1 MHNPDLSREKSLY
14 HLLLTVVRRMNA
26 PISPHKKEISEAL
39 KLLEVTKSNGEYFMT
54 IDDPKKQRHSS
65 ISVSELKFYD
75 TKNDPTIADKNLR
88 SANQI
93 ALELFPELNPRGA
106 LQKNSKRFNY
116 LDILFIFYSLSLLL
130 FYLFDLQVYLG
141 VSAALAFGFIP
152 FWNLS
157 SNLNP
162 RVRWLGSLAFSF
174 VCFFL
179 FYSPSSGSWVELH
192 LAIMLSLFLLVYSKK
207 GPLRIFSLPILG
219 ALLALTV
226 IFEDYQIAAFAIVFV
241 AAEKFIEFVF
251 RINKRAGLIIF
262 GIIFTSTL
270 ALMFLELSTLNNPLI
285 TILLGAILFGYL
297 LFIFGV
303 GSSWGGFLRTI
314 LPALGAL
321 SIEGTNVV
329 MYLSI
334 TLVLFYFAKLVSN
347 VVDGKLDAS

>member
-54 IDDPKKQRHSS
+54 IDDPKKQRQTS
-65 ISVSELKFYD
+65 IPVSELKFYD
-75 TKNDPTIADKNLR
+75 TKNDPTIADKNLQ
-88 SANQI
+88 SANRI

-116 LDILFIFYSLSLLL
+116 LDMLFIFYSLSMLL

-141 VSAALAFGFIP
+141 VPAALAFGFIP

-162 RVRWLGSLAFSF
+162 RVRWLGSLTFSF
-174 VCFFL
+174 GCFIL

-192 LAIMLSLFLLVYSKK
+192 LAIMLSLFLLAYSKK
-207 GPLRIFSLPILG
+207 GALRIFSLPILG
-219 ALLALTV
+219 ALLALMV
-226 IFEDYQIAAFAIVFV
+226 SFEDYQIVAFAIVFV
-241 AAEKFIEFVF
+241 AAEKFIEFMF
-251 RINKRAGLIIF
+251 RINKKIGLVIF
-262 GIIFTSTL
+262 CIIFTSTM
-270 ALMFLELSTLNNPLI
+270 ALTFLELSTLNNPLI
-285 TILLGAILFGYL
+285 TVLLGAILFGYL

-303 GSSWGGFLRTI
+303 GSSWGGFLRTL
-314 LPALGAL
+314 LPTIGVLSLEGANAV
-321 SIEGTNVV
+321 I
-329 MYLSI
+329 YLFI
-334 TLVLFYFAKLVSN
+334 TLVLFQCAKLVSK
-347 VVDGKLDAS
+347 VVDRNLDES